1 MLQSVADIQTAAA
14 QCRAVA
20 LAGLI
25 ARAEKL
31 HQQRTA
37 AVAAAVD
44 WLSGDL
50 PADEVP
56 SGCQRPAPDVFRCPS
71 TFDCR
76 GLGSCSVERMLLIRS
91 PHVLQQNAFR

>member
-71 TFDCR
+71 TSIAVDWAAAVWKGC
-76 GLGSCSVERMLLIRS
+76 C
-91 PHVLQQNAFR
+91 